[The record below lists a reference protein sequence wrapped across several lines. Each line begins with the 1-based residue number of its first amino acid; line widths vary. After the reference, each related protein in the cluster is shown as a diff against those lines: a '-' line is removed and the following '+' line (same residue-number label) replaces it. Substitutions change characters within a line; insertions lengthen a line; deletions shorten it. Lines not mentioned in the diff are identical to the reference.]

1 MKYTEALKKGVKEK
15 MEISKT
21 IKDVQNSIQDVQD
34 SIQDEI
40 ASKAVRKSTL
50 KSIKQKKKYR
60 LRKLKADYEAEI
72 RDINIQY
79 SKNPERLKAKY
90 AAAEYARS
98 ERARLRAERRI
109 AAEERELEIMQNERI
124 LSTSEEIASSIVQ
137 GIGAA
142 LFIAATAILD
152 TIGIRNGMDFKSLT
166 IVCYTLFGVS
176 MILMY
181 LSSCLQHAF
190 TAIVPKVVFNRLAH
204 VFVFLN
210 IGFAYTTYTITKIQ
224 GELGWIMF
232 GIVWGLDLIGIL
244 FYAIAGKRHAK
255 LNTVLYS
262 LAAVSLFAMIKV
274 LHDVLPGACFT
285 MLLCAAGFYIA
296 GFIFYNL
303 KKVKFMHF
311 VGNLLMLIASVY
323 MFFSLFLIN
332 I

>member
-1 MKYTEALKKGVKEK
+1 

-34 SIQDEI
+34 TIQDEI

-60 LRKLKADYEAEI
+60 LKKLKADYEAEI
-72 RDINIQY
+72 REINIQY
-79 SKNPERLKAKY
+79 SKDPERLKAKY

-98 ERARLRAERRI
+98 ERARVRAERRI
-109 AAEERELEIMQNERI
+109 AAEERELEITQNERV
-124 LSTSEEIASSIVQ
+124 LTTGEEIASAIVQ
-137 GIGAA
+137 GIGVA

-152 TIGIRNGMDFKSLT
+152 TLGIRNGMDFKSLT
-166 IVCYTLFGVS
+166 IVSYSLFGAS

-210 IGFAYTTYTITKIQ
+210 IGFAYTTYTIHTITKI
-224 GELGWIMF
+224 ENKLEFGWIMF
-232 GIVWGLDLIGIL
+232 GIVWALALAGIL

-262 LAAVSLFAMIKV
+262 LAAVSLFAVMIV
-274 LHDVLPGACFT
+274 LHNILNTESFK
-285 MLLCAAGFYIA
+285 MLIWASGFYIA
-296 GFIFYNL
+296 GFIFYNI

-323 MFFSLFLIN
+323 MFFSLFFITA
-332 I
+332 

>member
-1 MKYTEALKKGVKEK
+1 MQDQKIL
-15 MEISKT
+15 EISKKT
-21 IKDVQNSIQDVQD
+21 
-34 SIQDEI
+34 
-40 ASKAVRKSTL
+40 RRLTL
-50 KSIKQKKKYR
+50 G
-60 LRKLKADYEAEI
+60 
-72 RDINIQY
+72 
-79 SKNPERLKAKY
+79 
-90 AAAEYARS
+90 
-98 ERARLRAERRI
+98 
-109 AAEERELEIMQNERI
+109 
-124 LSTSEEIASSIVQ
+124 EEIGSSIVQ
-137 GIGAA
+137 GIGVA

-152 TIGIRNGMDFKSLT
+152 TLGIHSGMDFKSIT
-166 IVCYTLFGVS
+166 IIFNSLFGAS

-181 LSSCLQHAF
+181 LSSCLEHAF
-190 TAIVPKVVFNRLAH
+190 TAIVPKSIFNRLAH

-224 GELGWIMF
+224 GQMGWIMF
-232 GIVWGLDLIGIL
+232 GIVWGLDVIGIL

-274 LHDVLPGACFT
+274 LHDVLPGACFA

-332 I
+332 A

>member
-1 MKYTEALKKGVKEK
+1 
-15 MEISKT
+15 MEMPKS
-21 IKDVQNSIQDVQD
+21 IKNVQNAVQDVQE

-60 LRKLKADYEAEI
+60 LKKLKEDYEAEI
-72 RDINIQY
+72 REINIQY
-79 SKNPERLKAKY
+79 SKDPERLKAKY
-90 AAAEYARS
+90 AAAEYARN
-98 ERARLRAERRI
+98 EKARARAERRI
-109 AAEERELEIMQNERI
+109 AAEQKELEFAQNERS
-124 LSTSEEIASSIVQ
+124 LTTNEEIASSIVQ
-137 GIGAA
+137 GIGVA

-152 TIGIRNGMDFKSLT
+152 TLGIRNGMDFRNLT
-166 IVCYTLFGVS
+166 IIFNTLFGVS

-190 TAIVPKVVFNRLAH
+190 TAIVPKLIFNRLSH
-204 VFVFLN
+204 TFVFLN

-224 GELGWIMF
+224 GMLGWIMF
-232 GIVWGLDLIGIL
+232 GIVWGFAVVGIL
-244 FYAIAGKRHAK
+244 FYAIAGKRHQK

-274 LHDVLPGACFT
+274 LYDVLSTECFA
-285 MLLCAAGFYIA
+285 MLMCAAGFYIA

-311 VGNLLMLIASVY
+311 VGNLFMLIASIY
-323 MFFSLFLIN
+323 LFFSLFFIGA
-332 I
+332 

>member
-1 MKYTEALKKGVKEK
+1 
-15 MEISKT
+15 
-21 IKDVQNSIQDVQD
+21 
-34 SIQDEI
+34 
-40 ASKAVRKSTL
+40 
-50 KSIKQKKKYR
+50 
-60 LRKLKADYEAEI
+60 
-72 RDINIQY
+72 
-79 SKNPERLKAKY
+79 
-90 AAAEYARS
+90 
-98 ERARLRAERRI
+98 
-109 AAEERELEIMQNERI
+109 
-124 LSTSEEIASSIVQ
+124 
-137 GIGAA
+137 
-142 LFIAATAILD
+142 
-152 TIGIRNGMDFKSLT
+152 MDFRSLT

-190 TAIVPKVVFNRLAH
+190 TALVPKIVFNRLAH

-232 GIVWGLDLIGIL
+232 GIVWGLDVIGIL

-274 LHDVLPGACFT
+274 LHDVLPGACFA

-303 KKVKFMHF
+303 KKVRFMHF
-311 VGNLLMLIASVY
+311 VGNLFMLIASIY

-332 I
+332 A

>member
-1 MKYTEALKKGVKEK
+1 

-34 SIQDEI
+34 TIQDEI

-60 LRKLKADYEAEI
+60 LKKLKADYEAEI
-72 RDINIQY
+72 REINIQY
-79 SKNPERLKAKY
+79 SKDPERLKAKY
-90 AAAEYARS
+90 AAAEYARN
-98 ERARLRAERRI
+98 EKARIRAERRI
-109 AAEERELEIMQNERI
+109 AAEERELEITQNERI

-152 TIGIRNGMDFKSLT
+152 TIGIRNGMDFRSLT

-190 TAIVPKVVFNRLAH
+190 TAFVPKNVFNRLAH

-232 GIVWGLDLIGIL
+232 GIVWGLDVIGIL
-244 FYAIAGKRHAK
+244 FYAIAGRKYELLNIIFTVVAGILGVCVAAFLYKDQGLPAK
-255 LNTVLYS
+255 S
-262 LAAVSLFAMIKV
+262 
-274 LHDVLPGACFT
+274 FT
-285 MLLCAAGFYIA
+285 MLVLGGVFYLV
-296 GFIFYNL
+296 GLVFYNL
-303 KKVKFMHF
+303 KKIRYMHF
-311 VGNLLMLIASVY
+311 IANLIMLFGSVY
-323 MFFSLFLIN
+323 IFFSLFFIN
-332 I
+332 SLPA

>member
-1 MKYTEALKKGVKEK
+1 
-15 MEISKT
+15 MEMPKS
-21 IKDVQNSIQDVQD
+21 IKNVQNAVQDVQE

-60 LRKLKADYEAEI
+60 LKKLKEDYEAEI
-72 RDINIQY
+72 REINIQY
-79 SKNPERLKAKY
+79 SKDPERLKAKY
-90 AAAEYARS
+90 AAAEYARN
-98 ERARLRAERRI
+98 EKARARAERRI
-109 AAEERELEIMQNERI
+109 AAEQKELEFAQNERS
-124 LSTSEEIASSIVQ
+124 LTTNEEIASSIVQ
-137 GIGAA
+137 GIGVA

-152 TIGIRNGMDFKSLT
+152 TLGIRNGMDFRNLT
-166 IVCYTLFGVS
+166 IIFNTLFGVS

-190 TAIVPKVVFNRLAH
+190 TAIVPKLIFNRLSH
-204 VFVFLN
+204 TFVFLN

-224 GELGWIMF
+224 GMLGWIMF
-232 GIVWGLDLIGIL
+232 GIVWGFAVVGIL
-244 FYAIAGKRHAK
+244 FYAIAGKRHQK

-274 LHDVLPGACFT
+274 LYDVLSTGCFA
-285 MLLCAAGFYIA
+285 MLMCAAGFYIA

-311 VGNLLMLIASVY
+311 VGNLFMLIASIY
-323 MFFSLFLIN
+323 LFFSLFFIGA
-332 I
+332 